1 MQLIFISQKEQGRKS
16 LQKKGQ
22 EQGRKSLQKVLG
34 KHSDGKQRSAGGVS
48 HCAARGQQD
57 GSTEAAALPTWG
69 PGIPEGIK
77 RLGLQLYRTAHRE
90 DFSGDLI
97 VKL

>member
-1 MQLIFISQKEQGRKS
+1 M
-16 LQKKGQ
+16 
-22 EQGRKSLQKVLG
+22 
-34 KHSDGKQRSAGGVS
+34 S

-57 GSTEAAALPTWG
+57 GSAEAAALPTWG
-69 PGIPEGIK
+69 PGIAEAIN

-90 DFSGDLI
+90 DFSEDLI

>member
-1 MQLIFISQKEQGRKS
+1 MSCSYFYAIDLHFSKGT
-16 LQKKGQ
+16 GQ
-22 EQGRKSLQKVLG
+22 EKPSVLG